1 MTEILQ
7 KITTFI
13 SDLNEKEIKQYAGA
27 LFGLIVLVLSVG
39 IYKYFS
45 ETSEL
50 KKSIRSVNETRQD
63 VKYLLSKNDQIK
75 KQKAKVENLINQ
87 EKKFY
92 IKQYF
97 NEALEK
103 FGLVTTKEADLAE
116 TALKEGYKEIT
127 LTANIS
133 RADTQQLV
141 GLLGELEQKERI
153 YIKKLDI
160 TKKRNNNKFNFIIV
174 IATLQPKPKTSETTR

>member
-1 MTEILQ
+1 MATKDTDPTE
-7 KITTFI
+7 TT
-13 SDLNEKEIKQYAGA
+13 
-27 LFGLIVLVLSVG
+27 
-39 IYKYFS
+39 
-45 ETSEL
+45 
-50 KKSIRSVNETRQD
+50 
-63 VKYLLSKNDQIK
+63 
-75 KQKAKVENLINQ
+75 
-87 EKKFY
+87 
-92 IKQYF
+92 
-97 NEALEK
+97 
-103 FGLVTTKEADLAE
+103 
-116 TALKEGYKEIT
+116 LKEGYKEIT